1 VPGRYLVHFRIRNN
15 QNVEDK
21 VGDIS
26 LRRRD
31 HIKLD
36 VVWAV
41 LRKMFQSIEIFGLI
55 DRLEIYLDHAR

>member
-1 VPGRYLVHFRIRNN
+1 MDFRIRNTE
-15 QNVEDK
+15 NVEDK